1 MNVNDPKDQKSKQ
14 EPYTYINGFGFMPQ
28 TNEEERKHLSSVCT
42 LLFFVLLLYF
52 LLKRL
57 ILIPSYYLSGI
68 LGTHVW
74 FNPMTGLI
82 TMSEEAYQTASL
94 ICYTLSMLLVFI
106 VLRVAVR
113 KEFHLRRLIW
123 LPTFRYAINSFFLL
137 CGTALTGLFC
147 AELFTRLLQYLGIV
161 LPNTSFKLPASGGA
175 FILYFLSIT
184 LFPAVL
190 EELLFRGIMLQMLR
204 RYDELFAIA
213 MTSLL
218 FAMVQGSVYDA
229 IFAFIFGMGLSYFA
243 MRNGGLLVCI
253 ASSFVIRFLRFFL
266 WMLQNQMESTIASAA
281 ILSILLLLFAA
292 AIVCFYFRVH
302 HNPHAFDLKQDEN
315 VLTNREKFSVVLIN
329 PLFWCLGILCLS
341 RFFINL
347 QFIN

>member
-161 LPNTSFKLPASGGA
+161 LPNTSFQLPASGRRVHPIFPFHHPFPCRVGRTA
-175 FILYFLSIT
+175 FPRHY
-184 LFPAVL
+184 AANAAA
-190 EELLFRGIMLQMLR
+190 LR
-204 RYDELFAIA
+204 R
-213 MTSLL
+213 
-218 FAMVQGSVYDA
+218 
-229 IFAFIFGMGLSYFA
+229 
-243 MRNGGLLVCI
+243 
-253 ASSFVIRFLRFFL
+253 
-266 WMLQNQMESTIASAA
+266 
-281 ILSILLLLFAA
+281 
-292 AIVCFYFRVH
+292 
-302 HNPHAFDLKQDEN
+302 EN
-315 VLTNREKFSVVLIN
+315 CL
-329 PLFWCLGILCLS
+329 PLP
-341 RFFINL
+341 
-347 QFIN
+347 